1 MRNLIEILSGFW
13 QKRTV
18 VKNVCNVV
26 IKVIDSLDGE
36 IDWEKK
42 EK

>member
-1 MRNLIEILSGFW
+1 MRNLLEIVSGIW

-36 IDWEKK
+36 IDWKQQN
-42 EK
+42 